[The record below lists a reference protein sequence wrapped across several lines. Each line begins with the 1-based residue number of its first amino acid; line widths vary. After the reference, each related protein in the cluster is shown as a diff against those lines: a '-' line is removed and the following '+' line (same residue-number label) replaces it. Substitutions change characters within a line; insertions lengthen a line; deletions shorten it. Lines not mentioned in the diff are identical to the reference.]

1 MAREAGAAHPPTS
14 RAPDPYWRVG
24 DWRGRLPPL
33 THLPVGKT
41 PLVGV
46 LPYYSVGRTQL
57 PLSHKLT
64 PSSLPPYS
72 MFMTEVTSMVGPNGE
87 CSEDLHELL
96 NTMAE
101 SKTQYQAR
109 TAGELESEWKTAS
122 NLTYLRRQLSVCIVT
137 GVAESLLTRLQQAGN
152 AGRGARQA
160 AQRRAMAMGREER
173 GRRERATHWL
183 LHTRGYRVLQR
194 GQFLNQ

>member
-1 MAREAGAAHPPTS
+1 MSFVTWSLGLLHAS
-14 RAPDPYWRVG
+14 
-24 DWRGRLPPL
+24 
-33 THLPVGKT
+33 
-41 PLVGV
+41 
-46 LPYYSVGRTQL
+46 
-57 PLSHKLT
+57 LT
-64 PSSLPPYS
+64 PFFSIDK
-72 MFMTEVTSMVGPNGE
+72 T
-87 CSEDLHELL
+87 LL
-96 NTMAE
+96 SVQMQNHL
-101 SKTQYQAR
+101 YQAR
-109 TAGELESEWKTAS
+109 TAAGELESEWKTAS

-173 GRRERATHWL
+173 GRRERAAHWL